1 MISEYRPIGNGYS
14 YGYNMSGTGKAHWR
28 RMTILERIRLRRR
41 RRRADDLS
49 NLKGWTA

>member
-1 MISEYRPIGNGYS
+1 MIGNGYT
-14 YGYNMSGTGKAHWR
+14 YGYNMAGTGKARWH
-28 RMTILERIRLRRR
+28 RMTIMERIRLRRR